1 MINLLAQVAYWAA
14 EEGEAPPEGIDLV
27 IPAIEELIAGIIAF
41 AVVFIL
47 VWWKVRPA
55 IAETLAARQEAITGQ
70 LTEAEKAKQEAESL
84 LQDYQ
89 QQLAKAKEEAN
100 KIVEDAKG
108 AAESVKADIVAKAE
122 AEAAEKVAKARDE
135 AAAEKERVSGQLR
148 DEVMSLSMALTEKV
162 VGDGIDESTQK
173 RLVEQFIDDV
183 GELEA

>member
-1 MINLLAQVAYWAA
+1 MIYLLAQVVYLAA

-27 IPAIEELIAGIIAF
+27 IPAFEELIAGIIAF
-41 AVVFIL
+41 SIVFIL

-84 LQDYQ
+84 LKDYE
-89 QQLAKAKEEAN
+89 QQLAQAKEQAN

-108 AAESVKADIVAKAE
+108 AAESVKSDIVAKAE
-122 AEAAEKVAKARDE
+122 AEAAGLVSKARDE
-135 AAAEKERVSGQLR
+135 AAAEKERVSAQLR
-148 DEVMSLSMALTEKV
+148 DEVMSLSMALTQKV
-162 VGDGIDESTQK
+162 VGAGIDESTQQ

>member
-1 MINLLAQVAYWAA
+1 MINLLAQVVYWAA
-14 EEGEAPPEGIDLV
+14 EEGEAPEGIDLV
-27 IPAIEELIAGIIAF
+27 IPAFEELIAGIIAF
-41 AVVFIL
+41 AIVFIL
-47 VWWKVRPA
+47 IWWKVRPA
-55 IAETLAARQEAITGQ
+55 IAETLAARQAAITGQ

-84 LQDYQ
+84 RKDYQ

-122 AEAAEKVAKARDE
+122 AEAAGVVAKARDE
-135 AAAEKERVSGQLR
+135 AAAEKERVAGQLR
-148 DEVMSLSMALTEKV
+148 DEVMSLSMALTQKV
-162 VGDGIDESTQK
+162 VAGGIDEKAQK